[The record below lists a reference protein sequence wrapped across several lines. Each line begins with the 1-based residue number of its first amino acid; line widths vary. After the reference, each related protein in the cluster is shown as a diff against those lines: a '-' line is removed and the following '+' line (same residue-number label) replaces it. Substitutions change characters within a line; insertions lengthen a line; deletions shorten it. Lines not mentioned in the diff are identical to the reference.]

1 MLSFLPVPNLIVPH
15 VGRRESTCG
24 SQAAGPG
31 RYSPGPTAAPPVVT
45 LQYVRLCYVGDRY
58 IRVSWG

>member
-1 MLSFLPVPNLIVPH
+1 MPH

-31 RYSPGPTAAPPVVT
+31 RYSPGPTAAPPIVVMMCEGQGHD
-45 LQYVRLCYVGDRY
+45 LLGV
-58 IRVSWG
+58 